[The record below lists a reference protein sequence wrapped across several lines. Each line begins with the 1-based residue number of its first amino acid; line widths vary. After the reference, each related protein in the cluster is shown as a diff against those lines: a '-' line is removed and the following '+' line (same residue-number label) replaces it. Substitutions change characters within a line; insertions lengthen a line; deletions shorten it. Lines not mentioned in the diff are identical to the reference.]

1 MGDVIRSGAAVDDI
15 FNDVRTSCD
24 NAVAR
29 GGTIK
34 ERAEQHLAPVIAM
47 IAAVADELQLA
58 RATLAPLAAAL
69 GAENAAADAT
79 LNRIY
84 DETWNDVGRPAN
96 DRLLA
101 LMYPGGAAYYTDGD
115 TPGQPVRMEL
125 LAKLYDR
132 KLHPKLTAAQ
142 CEAYA
147 TRVRAAAAA
156 LEADVDASAPAFANV
171 TLLERVRTALGR
183 VAQFELANLKRS
195 FKIDGMS
202 EAAIHEI
209 IPDRPAPKKAA
220 KKSEGK
226 PAPAPDP
233 GKPGG
238 DSGKPA

>member
-15 FNDVRTSCD
+15 FEDVRTSF
-24 NAVAR
+24 NNSVAR

-34 ERAEQHLAPVIAM
+34 ERAEQQLTPVITM
-47 IAAVADELQLA
+47 IDAVEEELKLA
-58 RATLAPLAAAL
+58 KATLAPLAAAL
-69 GAENAAADAT
+69 SAENAAADAT

-96 DRLLA
+96 DRFLA
-101 LMYPGGAAYYTDGD
+101 LIYPGGAGYYTDGD

-125 LAKLYDR
+125 LAKLYER
-132 KLHPKLTAAQ
+132 KIHPKLTAAQ

-147 TRVRAAAAA
+147 TRVRDAATA
-156 LEADVDASAPAFANV
+156 LKADVDAAAPAFANV
-171 TLLERVRTALGR
+171 ALLERVRTALGR
-183 VAQFELANLKRS
+183 VAQFELSNLKRT

-209 IPDRPAPKKAA
+209 IPDRPAGKKTT

-226 PAPAPDP
+226 STTTPDP
-233 GKPGG
+233 TTPGDG
-238 DSGKPA
+238 SGKPA